1 MRSKALVRFLNR
13 AACFDEDLELVS
25 VMSRAVKNG
34 ELSPGVDDGLFVHVD
49 ASEHPRLT
57 KTKVN
62 DNNREKVIGHLR
74 QTLFAAHIKDLYED
88 FVDYLAEIS
97 RSVMRNGIASDAV
110 RGDFK
115 FQMAASSI
123 LACGSWEAVL
133 DVVNEALEER
143 LKALGTHKTVEFLDK
158 RIGLGLDAS
167 LVEVAFRYLDLR
179 HLLVHE
185 DGRADERFCS
195 SHPDF
200 LATPGRT
207 IKLDATVTREA
218 RMAITALVEHMD
230 ARAVAAEVLCPND
243 MQ

>member
-1 MRSKALVRFLNR
+1 MRFLNR

-25 VMSRAVKNG
+25 VIGRAVKDG
-34 ELSPGVDDGLFVHVD
+34 DLSPQKDGGLFIHVD
-49 ASEHPRLT
+49 ESEHPRLT

-74 QTLFAAHIKDLYED
+74 QTMFAAQVKDLYED

-97 RSVMRNGIASDAV
+97 RSVMRKGVTSDAV

-115 FQMAASSI
+115 LQLAASTI
-123 LACGSWEAVL
+123 LECGSWEAVL
-133 DVVNEALEER
+133 GAVNRALDDR

-207 IKLDATVTREA
+207 IKLDAAVAREA
-218 RMAITALVEHMD
+218 RQAITALVEHVD
-230 ARAVAAEVLCPND
+230 ARAVSAEVLCLDD

>member
-13 AACFDEDLELVS
+13 AACFDDDLELVS
-25 VMSRAVKNG
+25 VISHAVRNG
-34 ELSPGVDDGLFVHVD
+34 DLSPELGDSLFVHVD
-49 ASEHPRLT
+49 ALEHPRLT

-74 QTLFAAHIKDLYED
+74 QTLYAAHIKDLYED

-97 RSVMRNGIASDAV
+97 QSVMRKGIKSDAV

-115 FQMAASSI
+115 LQLPASLI
-123 LACGSWEAVL
+123 LECGSWEAVL
-133 DVVNEALEER
+133 EAVHDALEER

-207 IKLDATVTREA
+207 IKLHPTVTREA
-218 RMAITALVEHMD
+218 RQAITALVEHVD
-230 ARAVAAEVLCPND
+230 ARAVSAEVLCLDD

>member
-13 AACFDEDLELVS
+13 AACFDEDLEFVS
-25 VMSRAVKNG
+25 VVSIAVKDG
-34 ELSPGVDDGLFVHVD
+34 DLSPEKDGGLFIHVD

-62 DNNREKVIGHLR
+62 DGNREKVIGHLR
-74 QTLFAAHIKDLYED
+74 QTLFAAQIKDLYED

-97 RSVMRNGIASDAV
+97 RSVMRKGVTSDAV

-115 FQMAASSI
+115 LQLAASTI
-123 LACGSWEAVL
+123 LECGSWEAVL
-133 DVVNEALEER
+133 DAVNHALEER

-158 RIGLGLDAS
+158 RVGLGLDAS
-167 LVEVAFRYLDLR
+167 LVEVAFQYLDLR

-185 DGRADERFCS
+185 DGRADERFCKC
-195 SHPDF
+195 HPDF
-200 LATPGRT
+200 VATPGRT
-207 IKLDATVTREA
+207 IRLDATVTREA
-218 RMAITALVEHMD
+218 RRAITALVEHMD
-230 ARAVAAEVLCPND
+230 ARAVATEVLCPDD

>member
-1 MRSKALVRFLNR
+1 LRSKALVRFLNR
-13 AACFDEDLELVS
+13 AACFDEDIELVS
-25 VMSRAVKNG
+25 VVSRAVKNG
-34 ELSPGVDDGLFVHVD
+34 ELSPELGDGLFVHVD

-62 DNNREKVIGHLR
+62 DNSREKVIGHLR
-74 QTLFAAHIKDLYED
+74 QTLYAAHIKDLYED
-88 FVDYLAEIS
+88 FVDYLAAIS
-97 RSVMRNGIASDAV
+97 RSVMRNGIAADAA

-115 FQMAASSI
+115 VQLAASSI
-123 LACGSWEAVL
+123 LECGSWPAVL
-133 DVVNEALEER
+133 DAVHDALEER

-158 RIGLGLDAS
+158 RVGLGLDEA

-185 DGRADERFCS
+185 DGRADERFCKC
-195 SHPDF
+195 HPEF

-207 IKLDATVTREA
+207 IKLDATITREA
-218 RMAITALVEHMD
+218 RRAITALVEHLD
-230 ARAVAAEVLCPND
+230 AQAVGLQVLSPED